1 MRFGSL
7 LGHLPLRPRVAGDAA
22 RPGLRR
28 NAESRGRAAFAAWV
42 KRSDD
47 QRLERTVGSNR
58 GLRVLFGVLQASLA
72 PERAADFTGELCCE
86 LRTAAGDVRP
96 WTLLIASGRVEA
108 RPGVGVDPRLT
119 VKLSVADFVRIAA
132 GELDAGSALMT
143 GRMDLQGDFS
153 LAMRLGELLGRF

>member
-1 MRFGSL
+1 MRFGSPLGYL
-7 LGHLPLRPRVAGDAA
+7 LPRPRVAGDAG

-28 NAESRGRAAFAAWV
+28 NAEARGRAAFAAWV

-72 PERAADFTGELCCE
+72 PEHAVDFTGELCCE
-86 LRTAAGDVRP
+86 LRTAAGELRP
-96 WTLLIASGRVEA
+96 WTISIAPGRVEA
-108 RPGVGVDPRLT
+108 RPGVAVDPPLT
-119 VKLSVADFVRIAA
+119 VKLGIADFVRIAA
-132 GELDAGSALMT
+132 GELDTGSALLT

-153 LAMRLGELLGRF
+153 LAMRLGELLGH